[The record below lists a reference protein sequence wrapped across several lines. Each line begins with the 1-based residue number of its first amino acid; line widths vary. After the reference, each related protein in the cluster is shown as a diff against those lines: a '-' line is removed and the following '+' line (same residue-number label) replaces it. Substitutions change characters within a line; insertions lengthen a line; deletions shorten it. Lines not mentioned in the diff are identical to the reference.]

1 MASRPDL
8 SPMSASAPTQ
18 LKSAANALIAIGF
31 FYVLIIVMIF
41 TMASRPPDTFGYI
54 FGSAMLGFGLL
65 LWFAAFLLYRCN
77 RAGRIIW
84 YICSPFVLLQFPIG
98 TILGVMVYVH
108 LGKEESREALASRK
122 TSLPAQPATD

>member
-1 MASRPDL
+1 
-8 SPMSASAPTQ
+8 MSKSAPTQ

-31 FYVLIIVMIF
+31 FYILIIVMVF
-41 TMASRPPDTFGYI
+41 TMASRPPDKFGSI
-54 FGSAMLGFGLL
+54 FGSIVLGFGLL

-84 YICSPFVLLQFPIG
+84 YICSPIVLLQFPIG

-122 TSLPAQPATD
+122 TSPPALPVMD